1 MSKQILDD
9 RNAVCGN
16 AAKSSNNKDGSSAS
30 KETIAKLAQ
39 ATAITNEAMENIVAD
54 IRQRYG
60 LADNC
65 YGNRIIDNIM
75 KRSENAL
82 MTARSV
88 LPQYIEKVG
97 ATYPKKFD
105 ELIIAKFMDD
115 TETSSGHKLQENKQQ
130 RWREVPQI
138 IAYMEHT
145 TYRPTLD

>member
-1 MSKQILDD
+1 MSKQSLDD
-9 RNAVCGN
+9 LNEVCGN
-16 AAKSSNNKDGSSAS
+16 AAKTSNDEDGSSAS
-30 KETIAKLAQ
+30 EETTGKPAQ
-39 ATAITNEAMENIVAD
+39 TNTSEPMENLVAD

-65 YGNRIIDNIM
+65 YGNRIIDKIM
-75 KRSENAL
+75 KRSENSL
-82 MTARSV
+82 VTARTV

-115 TETSSGHKLQENKQQ
+115 TETSSGHKLPENKHQ